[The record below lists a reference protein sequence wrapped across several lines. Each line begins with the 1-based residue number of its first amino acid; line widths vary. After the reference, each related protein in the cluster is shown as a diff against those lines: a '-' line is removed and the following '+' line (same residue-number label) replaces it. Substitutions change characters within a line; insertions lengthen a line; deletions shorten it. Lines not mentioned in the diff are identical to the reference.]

1 MWVSASVFI
10 GCCAEPPKD
19 CNARF
24 LSSLIVLGIGSCSL
38 NGFQFRQVIGWTFPQ
53 SLLYLCLC
61 TSYKDTFWIEGLWMG
76 CWPYPY
82 TGSPSWLQE
91 VTISWS
97 IFFTARSLRLR
108 HLHRHPGYSYCPRSL
123 VHTRDSLP
131 CPLPFCILSLLL
143 YLHLITHNPA
153 LPTLLL
159 SYQVPSFHS
168 SLIDILFPLL
178 RKI

>member
-1 MWVSASVFI
+1 MVLAHWMDF
-10 GCCAEPPKD
+10 
-19 CNARF
+19 
-24 LSSLIVLGIGSCSL
+24 SLGKSLVGHSL
-38 NGFQFRQVIGWTFPQ
+38 N
-53 SLLYLCLC
+53 LLYLCLC

-131 CPLPFCILSLLL
+131 CPLPFCLLSLLL
-143 YLHLITHNPA
+143 YLHLITHNPP

-159 SYQVPSFHS
+159 SYQIPSFHS

-178 RKI
+178 RDIQASSHWLSLLLSLVGSVYCSIIILHFMANIHL

>member
-1 MWVSASVFI
+1 MDF
-10 GCCAEPPKD
+10 
-19 CNARF
+19 
-24 LSSLIVLGIGSCSL
+24 SLGKSLVGHSL
-38 NGFQFRQVIGWTFPQ
+38 N
-53 SLLYLCLC
+53 LLYLCLC
-61 TSYKDTFWIEGLWMG
+61 TSYKDTFWVEGLWVG
-76 CWPYPY
+76 YWPYTY
-82 TGSPSWLQE
+82 TGCPSWLQE
-91 VTISWS
+91 VTISWTIS
-97 IFFTARSLRLR
+97 FTARSLRLR

-159 SYQVPSFHS
+159 SYQIPSFHS

-178 RKI
+178 RKIYPSSLGSLLFGFFVSVGYNMVILYCMANIHL